1 MYDLFTISL
10 NGQWEYMVDPDGSY
24 NAETLVGLNGP
35 DAHWAQMTIPANWE
49 LAGLHNYSGVVWFR
63 RTFVVPEDC
72 RSMPHVSVRFS
83 GVDYFTHA
91 WLNGSLIGEHEGYFQ
106 RFEFAADEFVRKGGV
121 NQLLVR
127 VDAPREIPG
136 EEWPNR
142 KRLIKGV
149 LSHHD
154 ARPGCWDLATG
165 QDMGT
170 GGIWNDVDLLFSGD
184 IRIMSL
190 NITPTLLWESGDG
203 LSAPDGMAR
212 ARVEVVN
219 HLQVPLVCEARLELV
234 GDADGEGEGDGEGD
248 VVALESRRVLLSPGM
263 NTLDLVCRVSRPDL
277 WWVWDQGDPS
287 LYRARV
293 SLVAQGGS
301 CSAEVLFG
309 FRELTSDSSGHLFLN
324 RRPIFIRGTNIIP
337 TQWLSEYG
345 RSMID
350 RDIEL
355 LRSANVNGIRV
366 HAHVNR
372 AELYDAC
379 DRSGILVWQ
388 DFALQWSYR
397 ETPDLVHSAVTQVR
411 EMVEGLYNHPSICIW
426 CCHNEP
432 SANRDSLDPILFEVV
447 RSHDATRVVKPNSDF
462 SEHPYYGWYYG
473 SMDQFEHAPDGPIVS
488 EYGAQALPDV
498 ESLAQMVGAE
508 KLWPPD
514 FAAWAYHD
522 FQYDQTF
529 NVARIGLGTS
539 IEEFVANSQEYQAR
553 LLKLATESYRMA
565 KFTKIASLFQFMF
578 VDCWPAITWSVVDYG
593 RKPKKGYWALAR
605 AFQPVLPCIVRERE
619 RMVAGLKL
627 LKEIWVVN
635 DLPHPHPDCVI
646 EATLE
651 DSAGLV
657 REHKMYSVQVPP
669 NQAARVYSVSPGAD
683 EWCVTDTLEP
693 GDYSLRLALRTA
705 DGDLLGENDYQ
716 VAVLR
721 SSGVFCMEF

>member
-1 MYDLFTISL
+1 MCESFTLSL

-24 NAETLVGLNGP
+24 KAETFRGLSGT
-35 DAHWAQMTIPANWE
+35 DGHWSRMTIPTNWE
-49 LAGLHNYSGVVWFR
+49 LAGLHNYSGAVWFR
-63 RTFVVPEDC
+63 RTFVVPEEC

-83 GVDYFTHA
+83 GVDYFAHA
-91 WLNGSLIGEHEGYFQ
+91 WLNGGFIGEHEGYFQ
-106 RFEFAADEFVRKGGV
+106 RFEFAADEFIRKDGV
-121 NQLLVR
+121 NLLLVR
-127 VDAPREIPG
+127 VDAPRETPG

-142 KRLIKGV
+142 KGLVKGV

-154 ARPGCWDLATG
+154 ARPGCWDMATG

-170 GGIWNDVDLLFSGD
+170 GGIWNDVDLLFSGE
-184 IRIMSL
+184 IRIASL
-190 NITPTLLWESGDG
+190 EITPTLLWDSGDG
-203 LSAPDGMAR
+203 LGAPDGIAR
-212 ARVEVVN
+212 ARVKVTN
-219 HLQVPLVCEARLELV
+219 HLQVPLACDARLELV
-234 GDADGEGEGDGEGD
+234 SENCDGDRDGDA
-248 VVALESRRVLLSPGM
+248 VALESRRVLLSPGM
-263 NTLDLVCRVSRPDL
+263 NMLDLVCRVSRPDL

-293 SLVAQGGS
+293 SLVARGEL
-301 CSAEVLFG
+301 CSAEALFG
-309 FRELTSDSSGHLFLN
+309 FREFTSDSNGYLFLN

-345 RSMID
+345 RGMID

-355 LRSANVNGIRV
+355 LRSANVNGVRV

-372 AELYDAC
+372 SELYDAC

-397 ETPDLVHSAVTQVR
+397 ETPDLVHSAVTQIR

-447 RSHDATRVVKPNSDF
+447 KSHDATRVIKPNSDF
-462 SEHPYYGWYYG
+462 TEHPYYGWYYG
-473 SMDQFEHAPDGPIVS
+473 SMDRFEHTPNGPIVS

-498 ESLAQMVGAE
+498 ESLAQMVGAD

-529 NVARIGLGTS
+529 NVARIGLGRS
-539 IEEFVANSQEYQAR
+539 IEEFVANSEEYQAR

-565 KFTKIASLFQFMF
+565 KFTKMAGLFQFMF
-578 VDCWPAITWSVVDYG
+578 VDCWPAITWSVIDYD
-593 RKPKKGYWALAR
+593 REPKKGYWALAR

-619 RMVAGLKL
+619 RVVAGLKL

-635 DLPHPHPDCVI
+635 DLPRPHPDCLI
-646 EATLE
+646 EVALE
-651 DSAGLV
+651 NSAGSICEQKV
-657 REHKMYSVQVPP
+657 YPIGVPS
-669 NQAARVYSVSPGAD
+669 NQAVRVYSVSPGAG
-683 EWCVTDTLEP
+683 EWCVTDSLEP
-693 GDYSLRLALRTA
+693 GDYRLRLALKTVE
-705 DGDLLGENDYQ
+705 GDLLGENDYH
-716 VAVLR
+716 VAVLDPHGAFR
-721 SSGVFCMEF
+721 MEF